1 LQKPVSKPKAHNRH
15 FLRTFFKERKQVGA
29 VAPSSRFLIKKMCDK
44 IDFAHARHIIELGP
58 GTGVFT
64 RELLKRAHPDCK
76 IYLFE
81 LNDSFYNLLKEK
93 ITDPRVVIYNRS
105 ADELDIIRKD
115 FGIQQVDAVL
125 SSLPLAVIPD
135 MIKKKI
141 LIKTYDLLKHGGV
154 YVQYQYSLASKK
166 LIKMC
171 FPKMK
176 MSFTTINIPP
186 AFIYTGTK

>member
-1 LQKPVSKPKAHNRH
+1 MSKAKSNSRH
-15 FLRTFFKERKQVGA
+15 FLRTFFKQRKQVGA

-44 IDFAHARHIIELGP
+44 IDFTTAENIIELGP

-64 RELLKRAHPDCK
+64 MELLRRAKPSCR
-76 IYLFE
+76 IFVFE
-81 LNDSFYNLLKEK
+81 LNDSFYKLLQEK
-93 ITDPRVVIYNRS
+93 ITDPRVILFNKS
-105 ADELDIIRKD
+105 ADELDLVRNEYGVKN
-115 FGIQQVDAVL
+115 VDAIL

-135 MIKKKI
+135 QVKKKI
-141 LIKTYDLLKHGGV
+141 LVKSYEALRCGGV

-176 MSFTTINIPP
+176 MSFTTINFPP